1 MTCLVYN
8 SDGWRAA
15 NECSTRR
22 REATPTSNGT
32 ICSTLA
38 TLCSTK
44 SRHCSIRQ
52 ATHSRP
58 YALLCVVRRLTIAG
72 VCVLQ
77 LANMN
82 SIQSV
87 LMTNTD
93 STGFY
98 EQEEVRQRESRQK
111 FLQQS
116 FTKLRHSATEL
127 KQKATL
133 WYELR
138 PLKSACCQPQLIVSH
153 LFSLSLCVCHV

>member
-1 MTCLVYN
+1 M
-8 SDGWRAA
+8 
-15 NECSTRR
+15 
-22 REATPTSNGT
+22 
-32 ICSTLA
+32 
-38 TLCSTK
+38 
-44 SRHCSIRQ
+44 
-52 ATHSRP
+52 
-58 YALLCVVRRLTIAG
+58 
-72 VCVLQ
+72 LQ

-93 STGFY
+93 SSGFY

-138 PLKSACCQPQLIVSH
+138 PLNPAYCQPQQLTVSH
-153 LFSLSLCVCHV
+153 SFSRLSLSLCVCVVCVCHVQQEGDDAQRRPHW